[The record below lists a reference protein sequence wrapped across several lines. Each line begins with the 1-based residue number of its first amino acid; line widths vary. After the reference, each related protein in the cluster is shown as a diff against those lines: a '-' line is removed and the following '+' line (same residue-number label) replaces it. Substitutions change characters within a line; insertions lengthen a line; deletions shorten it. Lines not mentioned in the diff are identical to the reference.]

1 MAYENLKAAIKQA
14 IKQNG
19 NQEIT
24 GNLLQSTLL
33 NIVNNIEETMTIYDV
48 SAHNNGATFE
58 SLSAL
63 LNSSD
68 LSKLIPTSVQHS
80 GMSIRFVQSSDNKY
94 VQYRY
99 MLRYENTTAGNN
111 AFKNTSNW
119 QKTSIPTFE
128 LNEISPVESNTL
140 YKKIVYEALNSSY
153 SYQPQLTIGKV
164 IYNTKT
170 IDFNNISYTDYSNGR
185 CYYGTCKP
193 GQIFIIKGIGLT
205 KPRLYSF
212 HNSDGEVLELC
223 EAEYKGA
230 EHNYKIL
237 VAPDNAS
244 YFVYNTLYYV
254 SDCALY
260 ISGNFIGGYGNA
272 IMDKIPMLPY
282 CLYSSMVSSSLTENT
297 LYKSITIEVSPG
309 ERLQMKVSSLDANI
323 RYSFGNYDGIFDM
336 SAIKPK
342 IGMNEISV
350 PVNGVK
356 YLRATLP
363 ISEESYIARR
373 KYTDSK
379 LFDYVILKNDIN
391 ILDDIDLFNYT
402 PFDSNETKWGGYVYM
417 ASRVCSTP
425 QEIKKGTKLHYII
438 NDGYKI
444 AFIIFGNYPNKISSN
459 WLAREGD
466 ITITADFD
474 IKATYLLFAKSNGT
488 DSISVSEVLANCK
501 VSSYIQKRISALTS
515 FQDEI
520 LLDRSK
526 YFNVPM
532 LKGCYF
538 SAFGAKTLTAHTGY
552 KTLRLKVYQGEKFII
567 HKNEVSPV
575 SEQVDYCYY
584 DINGTVIPRENGET
598 RIFEIG
604 DNYITIPSN
613 VYYMYVHLPISDE
626 SYILMLKNGDNSIES
641 IRYGENYNL
650 LSTKEDWY
658 NSLILDYSEEKW
670 LYYDSNLTRLRNIPL
685 NIPIGTKI
693 GYNINDGYKVN
704 IKCAGNYPNKINS
717 GWLTGNGVY
726 KTQLYNN
733 VIISF
738 AKTDGTTAITVDEVF
753 ANCSIYIQSYNEQVD
768 VLEDRIGESKD
779 YLIDCYLNKGRVVYS
794 AHRGL
799 RTVAPENSIPAYEAA
814 GRAGFDFLNLAQL
827 RQSADGTWY
836 VMHDETIDRTTDGTG
851 AIENLTDE
859 YLQTVH
865 IDTGVNIERFSPEEL
880 VIPTLEKAIQIA
892 RKYGMKLYFRIASI
906 TGNSYQADK
915 AAWDSFIAIIRKYR
929 CEGMLFGGNAL
940 TDLLPLHRDL
950 GLDWCINYDV
960 YSSEAVFQQ
969 ITDYVNAGIKNATI
983 FTTSDILTD
992 AHIAAAREHGFKVM
1006 VHLASDNATK
1016 DQCLEWSNKGVDI
1029 IGGVVNYDLSKD

>member
-1 MAYENLKAAIKQA
+1 MELN
-14 IKQNG
+14 N
-19 NQEIT
+19 IT
-24 GNLLQSTLL
+24 NTGTWGQQVTKLNDNFNKVALGIDTLQSAYQSLSQSAIEVVDTLPPTGEANKIYRL
-33 NIVNNIEETMTIYDV
+33 VGTTSYSDYMYNTDDLTTPILMATYNNAIDNKPTANSANLVTSGGVAEELALGAVYDV
-48 SAHNNGATFE
+48 SANNPTAGPNNDGKWE
-58 SLSAL
+58 SISAL
-63 LNSSD
+63 LSD
-68 LSKLIPTSVQHS
+68 ANLNTLIPISVIKG
-80 GMSIRFVQSSDNKY
+80 GMSVKFVLSSDNNY

-99 MLRYENTTAGNN
+99 MLQYENTTAGNN

-119 QKTSIPTFE
+119 QKTSISTFE
-128 LNEISPVESNTL
+128 LNEISPVESKTL

-164 IYNTKT
+164 ILNTET
-170 IDFNNISYTDYSNGR
+170 IDFNNISYTDYSNAR

-205 KPRLYSF
+205 STRLYSF

-223 EAEYKGA
+223 EAEYQGA
-230 EHNYKIL
+230 RYNYKIL

-244 YFVYNTLYYV
+244 YFVYNTIYGPDYAY
-254 SDCALY
+254 ALY
-260 ISGNFIGGYGNA
+260 ILGNFIGGYSNA
-272 IMDKIPMLPY
+272 IMDKIPMLLY
-282 CLYSSMVSSSLTENT
+282 CLYQSMGLSFLTENT

-309 ERLQMKVSSLDANI
+309 ERLQMKVSSLDGYI

-336 SAIKPK
+336 SSITPK

-402 PFDSNETKWGGYVYM
+402 PLDGDVTKWGGYHYM
-417 ASRVCSTP
+417 TSRVCSTP

-438 NDGYKI
+438 NDGYRI

-474 IKATYLLFAKSNGT
+474 IKATYLLFAKPNGT

-567 HKNEVSPV
+567 HKNEASPV

-584 DINGTVIPRENGET
+584 DINGTAIPRENGET

-604 DNYITIPSN
+604 DNYITIPNN
-613 VYYMYVHLPISDE
+613 VYYLYVHLPISDE

-658 NSLILDYSEEKW
+658 NSQTLEHSEEKW
-670 LYYDSNLTRLRNIPL
+670 LYYDGTLTRLRNIPL

-726 KTQLYNN
+726 KTQLYTN
-733 VIISF
+733 VVIGF
-738 AKTDGTTAITVDEVF
+738 AKTDGTTAITADEVF

-768 VLEDRIGESKD
+768 VLEDRIGESKT

-814 GRAGFDFLNLAQL
+814 GRAGFDFL
-827 RQSADGTWY
+827 
-836 VMHDETIDRTTDGTG
+836 
-851 AIENLTDE
+851 
-859 YLQTVH
+859 
-865 IDTGVNIERFSPEEL
+865 
-880 VIPTLEKAIQIA
+880 
-892 RKYGMKLYFRIASI
+892 
-906 TGNSYQADK
+906 
-915 AAWDSFIAIIRKYR
+915 
-929 CEGMLFGGNAL
+929 
-940 TDLLPLHRDL
+940 
-950 GLDWCINYDV
+950 
-960 YSSEAVFQQ
+960 
-969 ITDYVNAGIKNATI
+969 
-983 FTTSDILTD
+983 
-992 AHIAAAREHGFKVM
+992 
-1006 VHLASDNATK
+1006 
-1016 DQCLEWSNKGVDI
+1016 KG
-1029 IGGVVNYDLSKD
+1029 